1 MQQELEEFN
10 EIFALLHVSLQ
21 TKVKTLLSNYGVG
34 KERFSDIYR
43 QYEFNLGKDREN
55 SHANQSIPIEQDII

>member
-1 MQQELEEFN
+1 M
-10 EIFALLHVSLQ
+10 LHVSLQ
-21 TKVKTLLSNYGVG
+21 SKVKTLLTNYGVG

-55 SHANQSIPIEQDII
+55 NNTN